1 MPDNVT
7 TLAVPTASDQERP
20 GLPDRPAGS
29 APVAVADIASFK
41 KRKREPAEADFN
53 ADFDELCRLLG
64 EHFAR
69 KGALDA
75 QFCQLVALLPEL
87 RNVKDRVLVREAKI
101 VAACLA
107 PATTSRPRP
116 RSWS

>member
-7 TLAVPTASDQERP
+7 TLAVPTASDQERA
-20 GLPDRPAGS
+20 GGSDVPAGS
-29 APVAVADIASFK
+29 TPAVADIASFK
-41 KRKREPAEADFN
+41 KRKREPADADFN

-69 KGALDA
+69 TGALDA

-101 VAACLA
+101 VAACL
-107 PATTSRPRP
+107 
-116 RSWS
+116 